1 MWKTRS
7 SSQQFKNLPGSF
19 SFSIKWVLPKKY
31 KKSTGIG
38 DVEIFYTEAIY
49 GRIMCFTGLKQID
62 LKISLNYELAP
73 IPTAFFQGDR
83 EMWDPKAKSVL
94 KETLEVTVSGHI

>member
-19 SFSIKWVLPKKY
+19 FFSIKWVLPKKY
-31 KKSTGIG
+31 KKSTRIG
-38 DVEIFYTEAIY
+38 DVEIFYTEVIY
-49 GRIMCFTGLKQID
+49 DRIMCFTGLKQID
-62 LKISLNYELAP
+62 LKTTLNYELAP
-73 IPTAFFQGDR
+73 IPSALIHGDR

-94 KETLEVTVSGHI
+94 KKTLEVTMSGHI